1 MYDIESA
8 NECTNILPLHLLWP
22 HLKLC
27 LWYRIYKWIYK
38 HPCNLIN
45 NKRKTSHIKYHQL
58 LDTQFETYTND
69 VKKTD
74 CQATLRRLLKR
85 GPPIYVSDK
94 HAFPLAKEDDT
105 HVCKLWF
112 ALDGKERSAK
122 LKGAVEGEERDVL
135 WLELK
140 EFIIEE
146 GKEEGDEDDDGD
158 EEDKKWWC
166 YWWYLLGEVLT
177 LETVQSMTG

>member
-1 MYDIESA
+1 MNIQTYYHSSYSYICFDLISNCVVYGIES
-8 NECTNILPLHLLWP
+8 TKQNIFTIL
-22 HLKLC
+22 
-27 LWYRIYKWIYK
+27 YEY
-38 HPCNLIN
+38 HP
-45 NKRKTSHIKYHQL
+45 KQHQL
-58 LDTQFETYTND
+58 LDTQFETYIND

-94 HAFPLAKEDDT
+94 HAFPLAEENDT

-146 GKEEGDEDDDGD
+146 GKEEGDEDDD
-158 EEDKKWWC
+158 EEDKK
-166 YWWYLLGEVLT
+166 
-177 LETVQSMTG
+177 

>member
-1 MYDIESA
+1 MQTI
-8 NECTNILPLHLLWP
+8 
-22 HLKLC
+22 
-27 LWYRIYKWIYK
+27 IYI
-38 HPCNLIN
+38 
-45 NKRKTSHIKYHQL
+45 QL
-58 LDTQFETYTND
+58 LDTQFETYIND

-94 HAFPLAKEDDT
+94 HAFPLAEENDT

-146 GKEEGDEDDDGD
+146 GKEDGDEDE
-158 EEDKKWWC
+158 EEDKK
-166 YWWYLLGEVLT
+166 
-177 LETVQSMTG
+177 